1 MKILA
6 IDVGNTST
14 EFGVFEGHDLISR
27 FRCITKEKRTSD
39 ETGAFILQMLA
50 YNGLK
55 ADDIQDAILSSVVPD
70 VNHSLNSAISK
81 FLHVTPL
88 MVGPGIRTIISIKCD
103 DPREVGADRIVDAVA
118 AYTIYGGPVI
128 VLNFGTATRYDYVNE
143 KGEFCA
149 AITAPGI
156 QISADALWYNA
167 AKLPQI
173 EIAKPSSILAKNT
186 ITSMQAGL
194 VYGQIGATE
203 YIVDQIRQE
212 TGTNAK
218 TVACGGYAKL
228 IQPYTNAIDVYD
240 PLLTM
245 KGLEILYDK
254 NRRK

>member
-1 MKILA
+1 
-6 IDVGNTST
+6 
-14 EFGVFEGHDLISR
+14 
-27 FRCITKEKRTSD
+27 
-39 ETGAFILQMLA
+39 
-50 YNGLK
+50 
-55 ADDIQDAILSSVVPD
+55 
-70 VNHSLNSAISK
+70 
-81 FLHVTPL
+81 

-218 TVACGGYAKL
+218 TVASGGYANL